1 MKFESA
7 RINEELPLQQFEPDI
22 LLEALRE
29 SEERFWVTF
38 ESAPVGMGLISPE
51 GNILRANAA
60 ASRMVGFSQAELK
73 KHERRGFIYP
83 PDREL
88 DRDLWNELVAGE
100 RESYQVE
107 KRYVRKSGEIF
118 WARLHYAAVRSEGG
132 QLLYVIGMLEDINE
146 HKRTLAELS
155 ESEELFR
162 KIFENA
168 AVGIGLVGLN
178 RVLFA
183 ANDAMVNMSGYTRE
197 EFLGMS
203 GEDLIHPDDNTI
215 GRDDFQ
221 AMLEGRRDSIMVERR
236 YVRKE
241 GVPFW
246 VRQNI
251 SVVRHASGEPHYLV
265 VLVEDIDRQKNM
277 LRELQESEARF
288 RAMFANTEIGVALLS
303 LNRKVIEINPALE
316 AIFGYKLEDLDELNL
331 SGLVHPDDRMVGED
345 LYEEMSS
352 GQRSGFTVEL
362 RFIRKDGHLIWARVT
377 YSIVPDSTGEARY
390 HICLFEDIDEQRSAR
405 ERLKAQE
412 EQHLRT
418 LEQRVEERTR
428 ALAATNRHLMKE
440 MEQRFRAE
448 EALAHKAAEDAV
460 NAERTRLARDL
471 HDAVTQTLFSASL
484 IADVLPDLWEI
495 DPAEARR
502 TTEELRQL
510 ARGSLAEMR
519 TLLLELR
526 PDAIT
531 QANLGDLLKQLSQA
545 LIGRAQL
552 PVHLDVHGERSLP
565 PDVQV
570 AFYRIAQESLNNIV
584 KYARAGRVDILLALN
599 PEGALMQICDDGI
612 GFDKSTIRPSSLGM
626 RIMRERAQG
635 IGANFEISSR
645 IGEGST
651 VSVSWVDPKPDGEHT
666 PHNEEE

>member
-1 MKFESA
+1 
-7 RINEELPLQQFEPDI
+7 
-22 LLEALRE
+22 
-29 SEERFWVTF
+29 
-38 ESAPVGMGLISPE
+38 
-51 GNILRANAA
+51 
-60 ASRMVGFSQAELK
+60 
-73 KHERRGFIYP
+73 
-83 PDREL
+83 
-88 DRDLWNELVAGE
+88 
-100 RESYQVE
+100 
-107 KRYVRKSGEIF
+107 
-118 WARLHYAAVRSEGG
+118 
-132 QLLYVIGMLEDINE
+132 MLEDIDDY
-146 HKRTLAELS
+146 KRTLAELS

-168 AVGIGLVGLN
+168 AVGIGLVGLD

-183 ANDAMVNMSGYTRE
+183 ANDALVNMSGYTRE

-203 GEDLIHPDDNTI
+203 GEDLIHPNDNVI
-215 GRDDFQ
+215 GWDDFQ
-221 AMLEGRRDSIMVERR
+221 AMLEGRRDTIMVERR

-251 SVVRHASGEPHYLV
+251 SMVRHASGEPHYLV
-265 VLVEDIDRQKNM
+265 VLVEDID
-277 LRELQESEARF
+277 
-288 RAMFANTEIGVALLS
+288 
-303 LNRKVIEINPALE
+303 
-316 AIFGYKLEDLDELNL
+316 
-331 SGLVHPDDRMVGED
+331 
-345 LYEEMSS
+345 
-352 GQRSGFTVEL
+352 
-362 RFIRKDGHLIWARVT
+362 
-377 YSIVPDSTGEARY
+377 
-390 HICLFEDIDEQRSAR
+390 EQRSTR

-428 ALAATNRHLMKE
+428 ALAATNRRLIKE
-440 MEQRFRAE
+440 MEQRFQAE

-495 DPAEARR
+495 DPAEAQA

-510 ARGSLAEMR
+510 ARGALAEMR

-531 QANLGDLLKQLSQA
+531 QASLVDLLKQLSQA

-552 PVHLDVHGERSLP
+552 PVHLDVHAERSLP

-584 KYARAGRVDILLALN
+584 KYARAGRVDILLALE
-599 PEGALMQICDDGI
+599 PERALMQICDDGI
-612 GFDKSTIRPSSLGM
+612 GFDKRAIKPSSLGM

-635 IGANFEISSR
+635 IGADFEISSR

-651 VSVSWVDPKPDGEHT
+651 VSISWKDPKANGEHT
-666 PHNEEE
+666 PRNEDE